1 MDPND
6 PESLLQMTSPS
17 QDPAALHRVI
27 TEVSRQANVL
37 LTHHQQLDNITTT
50 TEDLVRSVQALT
62 QAVNRLTTP
71 ANPPTAAAAPPSPPA
86 PAVSTATSSSARLS
100 LPEKYDGLAGKCKGF
115 LMQCAIYIN
124 SQPQNFPSDDSKVS
138 LVCSLLTSKALK
150 WATAL
155 WEGQQMTFPTYR
167 HFLRKFKEVFD
178 HGEDGKEAE
187 EELLTLRQGS
197 STAADYALTFRTLA
211 AQAGWEGKPL
221 KAMFRRGL
229 RMDLQAELTCRDEEK
244 DLEEFMEMTI
254 RMDNLLRSRR
264 GRRFTAN
271 LFPQPSPATEEPMQI
286 GYTRLTDEE
295 RDRRMKNRLCLY
307 CGQPGHFHSQC
318 PSRPPRPSSSRVSL
332 IPLSPSLLLDVCI
345 VIHGRNIKTKA
356 FVDSGAAGNF
366 IDQEFANRHDIP
378 LLPCDPPMA
387 VAALDGRPLGAGRI
401 RFTTEDI
408 TLITSSMHTE
418 VIRLHV
424 TQSPNHP
431 VILGHPWL
439 TLHDPRISWREQE
452 ITHWSTTCQQDC
464 LIHSLRTSTTS
475 SDSRPEPMI
484 LAELPKPY
492 QDLHLAFS
500 KIKATQLPPHR
511 ETDCAIDLLPGATP
525 PRGRVY
531 PLSQPETQCM
541 QQYIEEELSKGFIRP
556 STSPASAGFFFVKKK
571 DGSLRPCIDYRAL
584 NEITIKFRYP
594 LPLVPSALEQLRAA
608 RIFTKL
614 DLKCAYNLI
623 RIRAG
628 DEWKTAFSTTSG
640 HYEYLVMPFGLSN
653 SPSVFQSLIND
664 IFQDMLNKF
673 VIVYI
678 DDILVYSENQ
688 QDHINHVRAVLQRLI
703 QHQLYAKLSKCEFH
717 LSTVSF
723 LGYIISAEGVTM
735 DDNKVSAVLQ
745 MPRPQ
750 TLKELQRFLGF
761 ANFYRRFIRG
771 FSQVAAPLTSLTRK
785 GTTKLV
791 WAPASE
797 QAFQELKT
805 RFTSAPIL
813 RHPDPSKQFIVE
825 VDASNTGLGAILSQR
840 HGNPAKLY
848 PCAYYSRK
856 LNPAERNYDV
866 GDRELLAM
874 KAALEE
880 WRHWL
885 EGATVPFVI
894 LTDYKNLEYLRT
906 ARRLNARQ
914 ARWSLFFSRFH
925 FQVTYRPGS
934 RNGKADGLSRQYD
947 HSQLDTPPSSII
959 PPTLIVSPVQWDVMA
974 EITEAQQLE
983 PAPPECP
990 PERTYVPALLR
1001 QRLLS
1006 LIHEDPSAG
1015 HPGILATQELVGNKF
1030 WWPSMNQQ
1038 ITSFVKD
1045 CVVCNQIKSQ
1055 HQRPAGLLQPLP
1067 IPERPWSHLAVDF
1080 VTDLPPSNHNTT
1092 VLTIIDRFS
1101 KACRFIPLPKLPTA
1115 WETAQILLHQ
1125 VFRFYG
1131 LPEDIVSDRGPQ
1143 FTSRVWRAFC
1153 SQLNIN
1159 VSLTS
1164 GYHPQSNG
1172 QVERLNQELTKFLRA
1187 YCYLKQSDWSDYI
1200 VWAEYAQNSLKKPS
1214 TQLTPFQCILGFQSP
1229 LFPWSGETTNLPTV
1243 DSWLRRSEATWD
1255 ATHASLRRAI
1265 QRVTRQ
1271 ANRLRRDAPQ
1281 YQVGQWVWLSSK
1293 DLRPRLPCKKL
1304 NPRYV
1309 GPFKIIKQI
1318 SPVAFRLQLPSHYR
1332 ISPTFHVS
1340 LFKPAAAPGGEGDQ
1354 DEAAP
1359 AETPPLVPD
1368 DEDIYQVNQILDS
1381 RHQGGLLQYLVDW
1394 EGYGPEE
1401 RSWVSAKD
1409 ILEPQLISNFHQ
1421 DHPEK
1426 PSSSLREPLAGEGLC
1441 HKHRSGNLR
1450 PRSRPPPRTMPTYLG

>member
-6 PESLLQMTSPS
+6 PESLLQMPSPS
-17 QDPAALHRVI
+17 QDPAALHRVV

-86 PAVSTATSSSARLS
+86 PAVATATSSSARLS
-100 LPEKYDGLAGKCKGF
+100 LPEKYDGSAGKCKGF
-115 LMQCAIYIN
+115 LMQCAIYIH
-124 SQPQNFPSDDSKVS
+124 SQPQNFLSDDSKVS
-138 LVCSLLTSKALK
+138 LVCSLLTGKALK

-187 EELLTLRQGS
+187 EEMLTLRQWS

-244 DLEEFMEMTI
+244 DLEEFMEMAI

-286 GYTRLTDEE
+286 SYTRLTDEE
-295 RDRRMKNRLCLY
+295 RNRRMKNRLCLY
-307 CGQPGHFHSQC
+307 CGQPGHFRSQC

-418 VIRLHV
+418 VIL
-424 TQSPNHP
+424 
-431 VILGHPWL
+431 
-439 TLHDPRISWREQE
+439 
-452 ITHWSTTCQQDC
+452 
-464 LIHSLRTSTTS
+464 
-475 SDSRPEPMI
+475 
-484 LAELPKPY
+484 
-492 QDLHLAFS
+492 
-500 KIKATQLPPHR
+500 
-511 ETDCAIDLLPGATP
+511 
-525 PRGRVY
+525 
-531 PLSQPETQCM
+531 
-541 QQYIEEELSKGFIRP
+541 
-556 STSPASAGFFFVKKK
+556 
-571 DGSLRPCIDYRAL
+571 
-584 NEITIKFRYP
+584 
-594 LPLVPSALEQLRAA
+594 
-608 RIFTKL
+608 
-614 DLKCAYNLI
+614 
-623 RIRAG
+623 
-628 DEWKTAFSTTSG
+628 
-640 HYEYLVMPFGLSN
+640 
-653 SPSVFQSLIND
+653 
-664 IFQDMLNKF
+664 
-673 VIVYI
+673 
-678 DDILVYSENQ
+678 
-688 QDHINHVRAVLQRLI
+688 
-703 QHQLYAKLSKCEFH
+703 
-717 LSTVSF
+717 
-723 LGYIISAEGVTM
+723 
-735 DDNKVSAVLQ
+735 
-745 MPRPQ
+745 
-750 TLKELQRFLGF
+750 
-761 ANFYRRFIRG
+761 
-771 FSQVAAPLTSLTRK
+771 
-785 GTTKLV
+785 
-791 WAPASE
+791 
-797 QAFQELKT
+797 
-805 RFTSAPIL
+805 
-813 RHPDPSKQFIVE
+813 
-825 VDASNTGLGAILSQR
+825 
-840 HGNPAKLY
+840 
-848 PCAYYSRK
+848 
-856 LNPAERNYDV
+856 
-866 GDRELLAM
+866 
-874 KAALEE
+874 
-880 WRHWL
+880 
-885 EGATVPFVI
+885 
-894 LTDYKNLEYLRT
+894 
-906 ARRLNARQ
+906 
-914 ARWSLFFSRFH
+914 
-925 FQVTYRPGS
+925 
-934 RNGKADGLSRQYD
+934 
-947 HSQLDTPPSSII
+947 
-959 PPTLIVSPVQWDVMA
+959 SPVQWDVMA

-1030 WWPSMNQQ
+1030 WWPSMDQQ

-1214 TQLTPFQCILGFQSP
+1214 TQLTPFQCILGFQPP

-1293 DLRPRLPCKKL
+1293 DLRLRLPCKKL
-1304 NPRYV
+1304 NLRYV

-1318 SPVAFRLQLPSHYR
+1318 SPVAFRLQLLSHYR

-1340 LFKPAAAPGGEGDQ
+1340 LFKPAADPGGEGDQ

-1359 AETPPLVPD
+1359 AETLPLVPD

-1381 RHQGGLLQYLVDW
+1381 RRRGGLLQYLVDW

-1409 ILEPQLISNFHQ
+1409 ILDPQLITNFHQ

-1426 PSSSLREPLAGEGLC
+1426 PAP
-1441 HKHRSGNLR
+1441 R
-1450 PRSRPPPRTMPTYLG
+1450 PRGRPRRQGAARFGSCSF

>member
-1 MDPND
+1 
-6 PESLLQMTSPS
+6 LLQMTSPS
-17 QDPAALHRVI
+17 QDPAALHRVV

-50 TEDLVRSVQALT
+50 TEELVRSVQALT

-86 PAVSTATSSSARLS
+86 PAVATATSSAARLS
-100 LPEKYDGLAGKCKGF
+100 LPENARASLCSVPF
-115 LMQCAIYIN
+115 ILI
-124 SQPQNFPSDDSKVS
+124 PSHKTSSKVS
-138 LVCSLLTSKALK
+138 LVCSLLTGKALK

-155 WEGQQMTFPTYR
+155 WEGQQMTFPSYQ

-197 STAADYALTFRTLA
+197 SPAADYALTFRTLA

-229 RMDLQAELTCRDEEK
+229 RMDLQAELMCRDEEK
-244 DLEEFMEMTI
+244 DLEEFMEMGI

-271 LFPQPSPATEEPMQI
+271 LFPQPSPATEEPMQV

-307 CGQPGHFHSQC
+307 CGQPGHFRSQC

-345 VIHGRNIKTKA
+345 VIHGRNVKTKA

-452 ITHWSTTCQQDC
+452 ITHWSTICQQDC
-464 LIHSLRTSTTS
+464 LIHPLRTSTTS
-475 SDSRPEPMI
+475 SDSRPEPTI
-484 LAELPKPY
+484 LAELSKPY

-500 KIKATQLPPHR
+500 KIKGTQLPPHR
-511 ETDCAIDLLPGATP
+511 ETDCSIDLLPGAMP
-525 PRGRVY
+525 PRGRK
-531 PLSQPETQCM
+531 PNACK
-541 QQYIEEELSKGFIRP
+541 QYIEEELSKGFIRP

-584 NEITIKFRYP
+584 NEVTIKFRYP

-614 DLKCAYNLI
+614 DLRCAYNLI

-664 IFQDMLNKF
+664 IFSRDMLNKF

-688 QDHINHVRAVLQRLI
+688 QDHVNHVRAVLQRLI

-745 MPRPQ
+745 WPRPQ

-791 WAPASE
+791 WTPASE

-813 RHPDPSKQFIVE
+813 RHPDPSKQFVVE
-825 VDASNTGLGAILSQR
+825 VDASNTGLGAVLSQR

-885 EGATVPFVI
+885 EGATVPFII
-894 LTDYKNLEYLRT
+894 LTDHKNLEYLRT

-914 ARWSLFFSRFH
+914 ARWSLFFSQFH

-959 PPTLIVSPVQWDVMA
+959 PPTLIVSPVQWDIMA
-974 EITEAQQLE
+974 KITEAQQLE

-990 PERTYVPALLR
+990 PERTYVPAPLR

-1006 LIHEDPSAG
+1006 LIHENPSAG

-1030 WWPSMNQQ
+1030 WWSSMNQQ

-1045 CVVCNQIKSQ
+1045 CAVCNQIKSQ
-1055 HQRPAGLLQPLP
+1055 HHRPAGLLQPLP

-1080 VTDLPPSNHNTT
+1080 VTDLPPSNH
-1092 VLTIIDRFS
+1092 
-1101 KACRFIPLPKLPTA
+1101 IPPPADLSHSPNYPPPGRPLKFDST
-1115 WETAQILLHQ
+1115 
-1125 VFRFYG
+1125 RY
-1131 LPEDIVSDRGPQ
+1131 IVSDRGPQ

-1153 SQLNIN
+1153 AKLNIN

-1172 QVERLNQELTKFLRA
+1172 Q
-1187 YCYLKQSDWSDYI
+1187 
-1200 VWAEYAQNSLKKPS
+1200 P
-1214 TQLTPFQCILGFQSP
+1214 P

-1243 DSWLRRSEATWD
+1243 DSLLRRSEATWD
-1255 ATHASLRRAI
+1255 ATHASLQRAI

-1293 DLRPRLPCKKL
+1293 DLRLRLPCKKL
-1304 NPRYV
+1304 NPRY
-1309 GPFKIIKQI
+1309 
-1318 SPVAFRLQLPSHYR
+1318 
-1332 ISPTFHVS
+1332 
-1340 LFKPAAAPGGEGDQ
+1340 PAADPGGEGDHNS
-1354 DEAAP
+1354 
-1359 AETPPLVPD
+1359 PLTF
-1368 DEDIYQVNQILDS
+1368 IRITRRN
-1381 RHQGGLLQYLVDW
+1381 R
-1394 EGYGPEE
+1394 
-1401 RSWVSAKD
+1401 
-1409 ILEPQLISNFHQ
+1409 
-1421 DHPEK
+1421 
-1426 PSSSLREPLAGEGLC
+1426 PLAPVVDLGVKEQLASGAARRGRALSQTAPLWPSP
-1441 HKHRSGNLR
+1441 HSRSGNLR
-1450 PRSRPPPRTMPTYLG
+1450 PCSKFPPRTLYAHAPRLVPPQVFLIFPVITRLYK

>member
-1 MDPND
+1 
-6 PESLLQMTSPS
+6 
-17 QDPAALHRVI
+17 
-27 TEVSRQANVL
+27 
-37 LTHHQQLDNITTT
+37 
-50 TEDLVRSVQALT
+50 
-62 QAVNRLTTP
+62 
-71 ANPPTAAAAPPSPPA
+71 
-86 PAVSTATSSSARLS
+86 
-100 LPEKYDGLAGKCKGF
+100 
-115 LMQCAIYIN
+115 
-124 SQPQNFPSDDSKVS
+124 
-138 LVCSLLTSKALK
+138 
-150 WATAL
+150 
-155 WEGQQMTFPTYR
+155 
-167 HFLRKFKEVFD
+167 EVFD

-229 RMDLQAELTCRDEEK
+229 RMDFQAELTCWDEEK
-244 DLEEFMEMTI
+244 DLEEFMEMAI
-254 RMDNLLRSRR
+254 RMDNLLRSCR

-307 CGQPGHFHSQC
+307 CGQPGHFRSQC

-439 TLHDPRISWREQE
+439 TFHDPRISWREQE

-464 LIHSLRTSTTS
+464 LIHPLRTSTTS
-475 SDSRPEPMI
+475 SDSRPEPTI

-492 QDLHLAFS
+492 QDLHPAFS
-500 KIKATQLPPHR
+500 KIKATQLPPHAKR
-511 ETDCAIDLLPGATP
+511 TVLLISCQVLRPLEVASTHYPNQKPNACSSTLRRSFPRGLSGLP
-525 PRGRVY
+525 PRRLRPASSSLRRRTDPSGRVLTIELLMKSQ
-531 PLSQPETQCM
+531 LSFTIPSRWYHRRWNSSAQPE
-541 QQYIEEELSKGFIRP
+541 SR
-556 STSPASAGFFFVKKK
+556 
-571 DGSLRPCIDYRAL
+571 
-584 NEITIKFRYP
+584 
-594 LPLVPSALEQLRAA
+594 
-608 RIFTKL
+608 
-614 DLKCAYNLI
+614 
-623 RIRAG
+623 
-628 DEWKTAFSTTSG
+628 
-640 HYEYLVMPFGLSN
+640 
-653 SPSVFQSLIND
+653 
-664 IFQDMLNKF
+664 

-688 QDHINHVRAVLQRLI
+688 QDHINH
-703 QHQLYAKLSKCEFH
+703 HQLYAKLSKCEFH
-717 LSTVSF
+717 LSTISF

-745 MPRPQ
+745 WPRPQ

-761 ANFYRRFIRG
+761 ANFYRRFIYS
-771 FSQVAAPLTSLTRK
+771 FSQVAAPLTSLTCK

-791 WAPASE
+791 WTPASE

-848 PCAYYSRK
+848 PCAYYSQK
-856 LNPAERNYDV
+856 LNPAECNYDV

-894 LTDYKNLEYLRT
+894 LTDHKNLEYLRT

-974 EITEAQQLE
+974 EVTEAQQLE

-1006 LIHEDPSAG
+1006 LIHEDSSAG

-1092 VLTIIDRFS
+1092 
-1101 KACRFIPLPKLPTA
+1101 
-1115 WETAQILLHQ
+1115 ILLHQ

-1153 SQLNIN
+1153 SQLN
-1159 VSLTS
+1159 
-1164 GYHPQSNG
+1164 HPQSNG

-1214 TQLTPFQCILGFQSP
+1214 TQLTPFQCILGFQPP

-1271 ANRLRRDAPQ
+1271 ANSLRRDGPQ
-1281 YQVGQWVWLSSK
+1281 YQVGQSSASPP
-1293 DLRPRLPCKKL
+1293 LQE
-1304 NPRYV
+1304 
-1309 GPFKIIKQI
+1309 IK
-1318 SPVAFRLQLPSHYR
+1318 SELPSHYR

-1340 LFKPAAAPGGEGDQ
+1340 LFKPAADPGGEGDQ

-1381 RHQGGLLQYLVDW
+1381 RRRGGLLH
-1394 EGYGPEE
+1394 PEE

-1409 ILEPQLISNFHQ
+1409 ILDPQLITNFHQ

-1426 PSSSLREPLAGEGLC
+1426 PAP
-1441 HKHRSGNLR
+1441 R
-1450 PRSRPPPRTMPTYLG
+1450 PRGRPRRAARRGGALSQTAPL